1 MSMQTPITVKCPKCG
16 AEVRST
22 QWVSINAAQDP
33 QLKQQMLDASLFRL
47 ACPSCGHEGLL
58 AYPMVY
64 IDPDKKIIVSLVL
77 NEEQLDQCASAMDN
91 VSIDG
96 TAIDLSGYTRRVVL
110 DQNDLREKIMI
121 FDCQLDDRV
130 VQIAKIVVFTQ
141 IQMTQPGK
149 EVYQIYFICPQE
161 GEQALQV
168 LFSDGSSVNYM
179 LAKELYDSIAQDFA
193 QRIEEKSQ
201 GTYIFDAQWGFDA
214 VQEDPAEEQ

>member
-16 AEVRST
+16 AEVQST
-22 QWVSINAAQDP
+22 QWVSVNAAQDP

-47 ACPSCGHEGLL
+47 SCPSCGHEGLL

-64 IDPDKKIIVSLVL
+64 VDPDKKLIIGLVM
-77 NEEQLDQCASAMDN
+77 NEEQIDQCAQSLESLTVDGAPVD
-91 VSIDG
+91 VS
-96 TAIDLSGYTRRVVL
+96 SYTRRVVL

-168 LFSDGSSVNYM
+168 IFSDGSSVNYM

-201 GTYIFDAQWGFDA
+201 GTYVFDAQWGFDA
-214 VQEDPAEEQ
+214 VQEDPMEE